1 MDDRCRIALPTAV
14 MVGARS
20 NDDTRRVARALVTRA
35 SAALTSVLV
44 RNASSMSRVS
54 VGSPRSR
61 QNGAAE
67 TAVLYCADRATA
79 SGPDCELIA
88 VTEVRDDGRLE
99 SAALGRADSCATAL
113 YAGATRTLGG

>member
-1 MDDRCRIALPTAV
+1 

-35 SAALTSVLV
+35 SAAPTSVLV
-44 RNASSMSRVS
+44 RSASSMSRVS

-61 QNGAAE
+61 QNGAAA
-67 TAVLYCADRATA
+67 TAALYCADRVWIAAPGCDAATTTA
-79 SGPDCELIA
+79 
-88 VTEVRDDGRLE
+88 DDRETDAPE
-99 SAALGRADSCATAL
+99 SVPGRADSRAVAL